1 MRNFFVLS
9 PSLFLARRHTCS
21 AFPSPTIPDPSLSQT
36 IAQLSDYVLIVILLS
51 KFEISLEKNNIPLL

>member
-9 PSLFLARRHTCS
+9 PSLFLASQYTCS
-21 AFPSPTIPDPSLSQT
+21 SFPSPTISDPSLSQT
-36 IAQLSDYVLIVILLS
+36 IAQLTDYILIVILLS